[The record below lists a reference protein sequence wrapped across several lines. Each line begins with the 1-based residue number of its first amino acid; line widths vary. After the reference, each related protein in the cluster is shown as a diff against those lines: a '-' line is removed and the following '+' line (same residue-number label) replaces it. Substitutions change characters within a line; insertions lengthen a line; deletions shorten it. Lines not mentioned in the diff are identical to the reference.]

1 MGTRCTDRYG
11 RSIRGAEG
19 DGMSQNKDILNHLIE
34 KGTITPIE
42 ALNLYGCF
50 RLGARIAD
58 LKKEGVA
65 IRTDI
70 VARDGK
76 RFAQYSLEGVDA

>member
-1 MGTRCTDRYG
+1 MTQK
-11 RSIRGAEG
+11 E
-19 DGMSQNKDILNHLIE
+19 QILHHLTEI
-34 KGTITPIE
+34 GPITPIE
-42 ALNLYGCF
+42 ALEQYGCF

-70 VARDGK
+70 VARNGK

>member
-1 MGTRCTDRYG
+1 MTQK
-11 RSIRGAEG
+11 E
-19 DGMSQNKDILNHLIE
+19 QILQHLTEI
-34 KGTITPIE
+34 GPITPIE
-42 ALNLYGCF
+42 ALEQYGCF

-70 VARDGK
+70 VARNGK

>member
-1 MGTRCTDRYG
+1 MASGYIDRYG

-19 DGMSQNKDILNHLIE
+19 ERMSQKKDILNHLIE

-42 ALNLYGCF
+42 ALELYGCF

-58 LKKEGVA
+58 LKAEGIQ

-70 VARDGK
+70 VAKNGK
-76 RFAQYSLEGVDA
+76 RFARYSLEGVDA

>member
-1 MGTRCTDRYG
+1 MT
-11 RSIRGAEG
+11 
-19 DGMSQNKDILNHLIE
+19 QKKDILNHLIE

-42 ALNLYGCF
+42 ALELYGCF

-58 LKKEGVA
+58 LKAEGIQ

-70 VARDGK
+70 VAKNGK

>member
-1 MGTRCTDRYG
+1 MTQK
-11 RSIRGAEG
+11 E
-19 DGMSQNKDILNHLIE
+19 QVLQHLTEI
-34 KGTITPIE
+34 GPITPIE

-58 LKKEGVA
+58 LKREGVQ
-65 IRTDI
+65 IRSEM

-76 RFAQYSLEGVDA
+76 RFAQYSLEGIDL

>member
-1 MGTRCTDRYG
+1 MTQK
-11 RSIRGAEG
+11 E
-19 DGMSQNKDILNHLIE
+19 QILQHLTEI
-34 KGTITPIE
+34 GPITPIE
-42 ALNLYGCF
+42 ALEKYGCF

-70 VARDGK
+70 VARNGK